1 MDDFSNKHLTRNK
14 DMQLTLLT
22 ARFPNNIIHRHFF
35 PFPLSKLRF
44 HDSNESQAFGFSG
57 DVFCGDDGFDALS
70 DFEGE
75 VVTAVVIYFLY

>member
-1 MDDFSNKHLTRNK
+1 
-14 DMQLTLLT
+14 MQLTLLA
-22 ARFPNNIIHRHFF
+22 ARYSNIYIHRHFF

-57 DVFCGDDGFDALS
+57 DVFWGDDDFDAFN

-75 VVTAVVIYFLY
+75 VVTAVVIYS